1 MSEQLD
7 FERAWLEKFSS
18 CLDETVGE
26 DIRKKVIQGSENLS
40 SDSSRQVVIDW
51 FRGAMERLDSLA
63 DEEDRNQIMT
73 GPACQYPKS
82 SLREIRE
89 RYEATKDIDIA
100 LQMLQAQFE
109 SFLTDIMQLDA
120 GMIDE
125 IVRRGWGAAGV
136 RQGDTI
142 IATKIPKSGFLVEY
156 MNETDPQKK
165 RQLYCHY
172 PRIRDVLKSSDTL
185 SPTYCYCCAGFY
197 RGIWEEILGQPVVVE
212 LPESVLKGDEAC
224 KVAAYLP
231 SDG

>member
-1 MSEQLD
+1 
-7 FERAWLEKFSS
+7 
-18 CLDETVGE
+18 
-26 DIRKKVIQGSENLS
+26 
-40 SDSSRQVVIDW
+40 
-51 FRGAMERLDSLA
+51 MERLDSLV
-63 DEEDRNQIMT
+63 DEEDRKQIMT
-73 GPACQYPKS
+73 GPACQYPKA

-89 RYEATKDIDIA
+89 RYEETKDIDLA
-100 LQMLQAQFE
+100 HQMLQEQFE
-109 SFLTDIMQLDA
+109 SFLTETMQLDDE
-120 GMIDE
+120 MVEE